1 MVDKKDIEKLLDSL
15 GTVSAANAVKISNYF
30 GKLSF
35 RDEEKQTILH
45 ILVDNKY
52 DKYKCFTAIKSLLEK
67 GLDPNAKSD
76 FDYNFIQTALYTGYS
91 EDFILKIIEE
101 SLKYGLDVNHIDED
115 GDTIVHTAI
124 YSDHYT
130 GLVFSIYK
138 LLLENGF
145 DSRIKNKYGYS
156 ILTALNDTKNMKKT
170 FSKEQINVLRKMYNE
185 SIEQF
190 EESEQL
196 YEEVKRE
203 NASNEVIKH
212 NINNKPIDKSKL
224 KEFGSILTDKEYITS
239 PTIGREE
246 ELKNLMIVL
255 AQDKKLPIVVGE
267 SGVGKTSLVE
277 ELAYRIQKNDV
288 PNFLKNKIIFEINPN
303 DLVAGCQYVGQFE
316 KKIKDLMSLC
326 DNENIILF
334 IDEIHTIYGIG
345 VTKNNDNDMAAM
357 LKPYIDRSGVEI
369 IGTTTN
375 AEYDKYFSN
384 DALKRRFERVVVKEP
399 SSEVLYRIIDKV
411 INDYIIKTDI
421 DFKDSKIKNEII
433 KIILEAT
440 SNNHRVYNDKLNNPD
455 LAISIVDR
463 AFATAKVFD
472 DEYITQNNFIES
484 FKNCSRIY
492 ESTKELAINKL
503 EHLNTKI
510 VKIPSKI
517 LKLDFNRKG
526 KN

>member
-1 MVDKKDIEKLLDSL
+1 MVDREQIEELLNCLGNDS
-15 GTVSAANAVKISNYF
+15 VMNAVKIANFF
-30 GKLSF
+30 GKLSYK
-35 RDEEKQTILH
+35 DEENQTLLH
-45 ILVDNKY
+45 IFCDNKY
-52 DKYKCFTAIKSLLEK
+52 DEYKCLNAIKCLLER
-67 GLDPNAKSD
+67 GLNPNATSD
-76 FDYNFIQTALYTGYS
+76 FGYNFIQTALYTGYS
-91 EDFILKIIEE
+91 ENFILKIIEE
-101 SLKYGLDVNHIDED
+101 SLKYGLDVNHVDED

-124 YSDHYT
+124 YSDKYK
-130 GLVFSIYK
+130 GFGSEIYK

-145 DSRIKNKYGYS
+145 DYGIKNNSGYT
-156 ILTALNDTKNMKKT
+156 IFNAHNDTKNMKK
-170 FSKEQINVLRKMYNE
+170 FISKEQINIFERMHKE
-185 SIEQF
+185 SIEQLK
-190 EESEQL
+190 EAEQL

-203 NASNEVIKH
+203 NTSNEVIKH

-288 PNFLKNKIIFEINPN
+288 PNFLKDKIIVEINPN
-303 DLVAGCQYVGQFE
+303 DLIAGKKYTGEFE
-316 KKIKDLMSLC
+316 KVIKNLMDIC
-326 DNENIILF
+326 GDDRIILF
-334 IDEIHTIYGIG
+334 IDEIHTIYGVG
-345 VTKNNDNDMAAM
+345 THDKSDVDLSAM
-357 LKPYIDRSGVEI
+357 LKPYIDRRGVEI
-369 IGTTTN
+369 IGTTTS

-399 SSEVLYRIIDKV
+399 SNEVLYQIIDKV
-411 INDYIIKTDI
+411 INDYIIKTNI
-421 DFKDSKIKNEII
+421 DFKDSKVKNEII

-492 ESTKELAINKL
+492 ESTKELAINRL

-510 VKIPSKI
+510 EKSQTKII
-517 LKLDFNRKG
+517 KLDFNRKR
-526 KN
+526 

>member
-1 MVDKKDIEKLLDSL
+1 MVDKKQIEKLLDSL
-15 GTVSAANAVKISNYF
+15 GTVSAANAVKISNFF
-30 GKLSF
+30 GSLNY

-52 DKYKCFTAIKSLLEK
+52 DKYRCFTAIKSLLEK
-67 GLDPNAKSD
+67 GLDPNATSD

-101 SLKYGLDVNHIDED
+101 SLKYGLDVNHVDED
-115 GDTIVHTAI
+115 GDTIIHTAI
-124 YSDHYT
+124 YSDNYK
-130 GLVFSIYK
+130 GFILEIYK

-145 DSRIKNKYGYS
+145 DSRIKNNSGYN
-156 ILTALNDTKNMKKT
+156 IFNAHNDIKNIKK
-170 FSKEQINVLRKMYNE
+170 FISKEQINIFERMYKE

-196 YEEVKRE
+196 YEEIKKEKRI
-203 NASNEVIKH
+203 NKVI
-212 NINNKPIDKSKL
+212 NSKPIDKSKL
-224 KEFGSILTDKEYITS
+224 KEFGSILTDKEYITN

-277 ELAYRIQKNDV
+277 ELAYRIQKDNV
-288 PNFLKNKIIFEINPN
+288 PNFLKDKIIVEINPN
-303 DLVAGCQYVGQFE
+303 DLIAGKKYTGEFE
-316 KKIKDLMSLC
+316 KVIKNLMDICS
-326 DNENIILF
+326 DDRIILF
-334 IDEIHTIYGIG
+334 IDEIHTIYGVG
-345 VTKNNDNDMAAM
+345 THDKSDVDLAAM

-399 SSEVLYRIIDKV
+399 SSEVLYQIIDKV
-411 INDYIIKTDI
+411 IDDYIIKTNI
-421 DFKDSKIKNEII
+421 DFKDNNIKNAII

-484 FKNCSRIY
+484 FKNCSRLY
-492 ESTKELAINKL
+492 ENAKELAISKL
-503 EHLNTKI
+503 EQLSTK
-510 VKIPSKI
+510 VEKTSSKI

-526 KN
+526 KK

>member
-76 FDYNFIQTALYTGYS
+76 FGYNFIQTALYTGYS

-101 SLKYGLDVNHIDED
+101 SLKYGLDVNHVDED
-115 GDTIVHTAI
+115 GDTIIHTAI
-124 YSDHYT
+124 YSDKYK
-130 GLVFSIYK
+130 GFCSEIYK

-145 DSRIKNKYGYS
+145 DYGIKNNSGYT
-156 ILTALNDTKNMKKT
+156 IFNAHNDTKSMKK
-170 FSKEQINVLRKMYNE
+170 FISKEQINILRKMSNV

-196 YEEVKRE
+196 YEEIKNEKRI
-203 NASNEVIKH
+203 NKVI
-212 NINNKPIDKSKL
+212 NSKPIDKSKL
-224 KEFGSILTDKEYITS
+224 KEFGSILTDKEYITN

-277 ELAYRIQKNDV
+277 ELAYRIQKDNV

-316 KKIKDLMSLC
+316 KKMKDLMSLC

-384 DALKRRFERVVVKEP
+384 DALKRRFERVIVKEP
-399 SSEVLYRIIDKV
+399 SSEVLYQIIDKV
-411 INDYIIKTDI
+411 INDYIIKTNI
-421 DFKDSKIKNEII
+421 DFKDSKVKNEII

-492 ESTKELAINKL
+492 ESTKELAINRL
-503 EHLNTKI
+503 EQLNTKI
-510 VKIPSKI
+510 EKSQTKII
-517 LKLDFNRKG
+517 KLDFNRKG
-526 KN
+526 KK